1 MFERDILTP
10 TDVLRAAVTHTK
22 IRVGGR
28 VMSRIGSEVVL
39 SDALCHLNA
48 ELSQAQSIEPG
59 FLVVLD
65 GTWDGARLA
74 NSELVWSQP
83 CPTPTANSETAR
95 LAFDG
100 IGPRLEQRAQA
111 CKVARRFFE
120 ERAFVEVETP
130 TRLRA
135 PGLDAHIEPIAAAN
149 GWLVTSPELHLKRLI
164 VGGMPRVFEFA
175 RCHRADELGTY
186 HEPEFTL
193 LEWYRAF
200 EPVQAVMRDTEE
212 LVRDVIVALSNQS
225 QLKHRE
231 FTVRVDQPF
240 ARLTVADAFRLHANN
255 SDGLAI
261 AERDPDTWFHL
272 WVDAVEPALAR
283 YGVPV
288 FVTDYPASQA
298 ALARRKPSDPRLA
311 ERFELYC
318 AGVELC
324 NGYGELTDPDEQL
337 ARFES
342 ELAERKRHGLPVIP
356 LDTRFIDALREGM
369 PPCSGNALGFDRL
382 VMLATGVES
391 IAEVK
396 AFPWNRN

>member
-10 TDVLRAAVTHTK
+10 TDVLRAAATHTK

-28 VMSRIGSEVVL
+28 VMSRNDADVIL
-39 SDALCHLNA
+39 SDSFCRLNA
-48 ELSQAQSIEPG
+48 QLSHAQSIEPG

-65 GTWDGARLA
+65 GTWDGTCLRGAA
-74 NSELVWSQP
+74 LVWSQSGAEP
-83 CPTPTANSETAR
+83 DAESEWAR
-95 LAFDG
+95 LALAG
-100 IGPRLEQRAQA
+100 VGPRLEQRAEA
-111 CKVARRFFE
+111 RKVARRFFE
-120 ERAFVEVETP
+120 ERSFIEVETP

-135 PGLDAHIEPIAAAN
+135 PGLDAHIEPIAAAD

-175 RCHRADELGTY
+175 HCHRADELGMY

-212 LVRDVIVALSNQS
+212 LVRDVIVALSNHS
-225 QLKHRE
+225 HLKHRE

-240 ARLTVADAFRLHANN
+240 ARLSVADAFRLHANE
-255 SDGLAI
+255 SDGLAM
-261 AERDPDTWFHL
+261 AERDPDAWFHL
-272 WVDAVEPALAR
+272 WVDKVEPALAR
-283 YGVPV
+283 YDVPV

-298 ALARRKPSDPRLA
+298 ALARRKPSDPRVA

-342 ELAERKRHGLPVIP
+342 ELAERKLRGLPVVP